1 MTGAPSSVVI
11 HTLVKADG
19 QVRIGLQ
26 LGAACVDPADGVEVP
41 LQCLGR
47 GPVEGDPALIEPQ
60 RPLAEPADR
69 AEVVRHED
77 DCPPGA
83 LQILHPADAAALE
96 LRVADGERLVDDE
109 HVGLEVGRDGE
120 RQPQPHPRGV
130 ALQRRV
136 EEALDAGE
144 GGDLVEA
151 RAHVAA

>member
-1 MTGAPSSVVI
+1 M
-11 HTLVKADG
+11 
-19 QVRIGLQ
+19 RIGLQ
-26 LGAACVDPADGVEVP
+26 LRAAGVDPADGVEVP
-41 LQCLGR
+41 PQRLVR

-69 AEVVRHED
+69 TEVVRHED

-83 LQILHPADAAALE
+83 LQVLHPADAALE

>member
-1 MTGAPSSVVI
+1 M
-11 HTLVKADG
+11 
-19 QVRIGLQ
+19 RIGLQ
-26 LGAACVDPADGVEVP
+26 LHAAGVDPADGVEIP
-41 LQCLGR
+41 AQRLLG
-47 GPVEGDPALIEPQ
+47 GPVEPDPALIEPQ

-69 AEVVRHED
+69 TEFVRHED

-83 LQILHPADAAALE
+83 LQVLHPADAAALE
-96 LRVADGERLVDDE
+96 LRVADGERFVDHE

-136 EEALDAGE
+136 QEALDAGE